1 MGAQRRTLQKV
12 HGKTTHVYHPEEEE
26 DLTCQGSIGSA
37 FLYTLA
43 IYFTSL
49 EPCQKTSEQRAYFF
63 SSKPFSTAFAESE
76 VAVSASIVWLP
87 RVCAWKL

>member
-49 EPCQKTSEQRAYFF
+49 EPARKRASKERNFF
-63 SSKPFSTAFAESE
+63 LLSLSVQPLLS
-76 VAVSASIVWLP
+76 LRLLCRP
-87 RVCAWKL
+87 L